1 MGEAQVLTH
10 ADGTAHRIGAM
21 LREAAEP
28 ERIRDAMHRLSVI
41 LLSSI
46 RSAARRPV
54 VPVVVM
60 RGGLLMW
67 DAARICLPAAP
78 AGVVVPT
85 RGAYNHDDV
94 PKVAYGNVPHG
105 SSYLLLD
112 PIVNSGNTIVATVD
126 ALRRRAGDVD
136 VAVASVYATR
146 DGVSTIHDA
155 AADVAVHALWPD
167 MAVGDD
173 LRLVG
178 VGFDAGDAAF
188 GAAGARHHWTG

>member
-28 ERIRDAMHRLSVI
+28 ERIRDAVHRLSVI

-54 VPVVVM
+54 VPVV
-60 RGGLLMW
+60 
-67 DAARICLPAAP
+67 
-78 AGVVVPT
+78 
-85 RGAYNHDDV
+85 
-94 PKVAYGNVPHG
+94 
-105 SSYLLLD
+105 
-112 PIVNSGNTIVATVD
+112 
-126 ALRRRAGDVD
+126 
-136 VAVASVYATR
+136 
-146 DGVSTIHDA
+146 
-155 AADVAVHALWPD
+155 ALWPD

-178 VGFDAGDAAF
+178 SASTPATRRSAWP
-188 GAAGARHHWTG
+188 ARAITGPARPPRSWCWCG